1 MCRLRPVKA
10 PSTAVGLA
18 AGLPAD
24 SPDLTPL
31 PGKQTGGEVSR
42 LCGLMQRLL
51 APGGCPWDRE
61 QTLETLVPYLIEE
74 TYEVVD
80 ALAAGSVDD
89 HREELG
95 DLLLQIVFQSEL
107 RFAEG
112 AFGIDDVARGIVTKL
127 VRRHPHVFKPE
138 EIAALSGAMSGA
150 KSGATPG
157 LVDAPDAGGVVAN
170 WAKIKAAEKAE
181 KGKRGAL
188 DGIPKSAPALLRAS
202 RAGEKAGAVGF
213 DWPDAKGPRAK
224 IEEELAELD
233 AAVAAGDRVEMEKEL
248 GDVLLAVT
256 NLARKLGLDAESALR
271 GSTDRFADRFAHIE
285 DALRTQGRSIADA
298 SAEEQDRLWD
308 AAKLAL
314 KQI

>member
-1 MCRLRPVKA
+1 
-10 PSTAVGLA
+10 
-18 AGLPAD
+18 
-24 SPDLTPL
+24 L
-31 PGKQTGGEVSR
+31 PGKQTGAEVSR

-61 QTLETLVPYLIEE
+61 QTLQTLVPYLVEE

-127 VRRHPHVFKPE
+127 VRRHPHVFGDVE
-138 EIAALSGAMSGA
+138 A
-150 KSGATPG
+150 KSS
-157 LVDAPDAGGVVAN
+157 DAVLAN
-170 WAKIKAAEKAE
+170 WAKLKASEKAE
-181 KGKRGAL
+181 KGKLGAL
-188 DGIPKSAPALLRAS
+188 DGIPKSAPALLRATRS
-202 RAGEKAGAVGF
+202 GEKASAVGF
-213 DWPDAKGPRAK
+213 DWPDATGPRAK
-224 IEEELAELD
+224 INEELAELD
-233 AAVAAGDRVEMEKEL
+233 AVIQAGDRAEIEKEL
-248 GDVLLAVT
+248 GDVLLAT
-256 NLARKLGLDAESALR
+256 ANLARKLGVDAEGALR
-271 GSTDRFADRFAHIE
+271 GATDRFAARFAHIE
-285 DALRTQGRSIADA
+285 AALRVEGRAVSDA

-308 AAKLAL
+308 AAKDAL